1 MADTEPSARI
11 FEDPKAASALMDLSL
26 LPLVAHFLRTES
38 SASEAAQAVGADLD
52 EAYYRVRKLA
62 RLGILEVTRTESRA
76 GRPIKRYR
84 ASAQAFFV
92 PFMILPQET
101 LARALAES
109 ARVPDERRAEATAR
123 ALLQMTDDPS
133 EWGFRVFRDA
143 SGAVNAFWG
152 PRESGAEWSV
162 FDFLLGPDSPP
173 VYGTNLTLSLTRE
186 QAKAMQHE
194 LHAFAEAWRTVSL
207 RNRREGAGEPTR
219 EILFGTGMAPE

>member
-1 MADTEPSARI
+1 MADTEPSARVV
-11 FEDPKAASALMDLSL
+11 EDRKAASALMDLNL
-26 LPLVAHFLRTES
+26 LPLIAHFLRSES
-38 SASEAAQAVGADLD
+38 SVSQAAEVVGAELD
-52 EAYYRVRKLA
+52 EVYYRVRKLE
-62 RLGILEVTRTESRA
+62 RLGILEVTSTESRA

-123 ALLQMTDDPS
+123 ALLEMTDDPS
-133 EWGFRVFRDA
+133 EWGFRVFHDA
-143 SGAVNAFWG
+143 SGSVNAFWG
-152 PRESGAEWSV
+152 PREPGAEWSV

-173 VYGTNLTLSLTRE
+173 LYGTNLKLSLTRE

-194 LHAFAEAWRTVSL
+194 LHGFAEAWRTVSL
-207 RNRREGAGEPTR
+207 LNRREGAGEPTR
-219 EILFGTGMAPE
+219 EILFGTGLAPE